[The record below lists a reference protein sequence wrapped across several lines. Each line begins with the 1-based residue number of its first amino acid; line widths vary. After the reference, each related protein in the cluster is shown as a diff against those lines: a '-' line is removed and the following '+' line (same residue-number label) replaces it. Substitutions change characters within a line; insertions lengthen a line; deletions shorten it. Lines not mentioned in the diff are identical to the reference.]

1 MKIKQN
7 FYIFKTCTLTNLQI
21 KSPFV
26 MLTTIQNSVKC
37 LLLLSAVDSG
47 TDQGELLNSEY
58 VPCWV
63 GCGTV
68 LVARGSNSGPGFGL
82 KRDYSDGHI
91 F

>member
-1 MKIKQN
+1 
-7 FYIFKTCTLTNLQI
+7 
-21 KSPFV
+21 